1 MNKWSYYYDISYE
14 AKFKGYYIET
24 KFANDYH
31 VHMTSTNC
39 HYTFRKVPNYA
50 NGILLGKVWLN
61 NEGETQMVNN
71 TTMEIGLVKLYPYS
85 KENPNRVVCIIRD
98 VNKVAKYV
106 ISGTYTEELFYFEV
120 QNPQRV
126 ESIDEESLA
135 KLNLCQKKLLW
146 KRNTYE

>member
-1 MNKWSYYYDISYE
+1 
-14 AKFKGYYIET
+14 
-24 KFANDYH
+24 
-31 VHMTSTNC
+31 
-39 HYTFRKVPNYA
+39 
-50 NGILLGKVWLN
+50 
-61 NEGETQMVNN
+61 
-71 TTMEIGLVKLYPYS
+71 LYPYS
-85 KENPNRVVCIIRD
+85 KENLNRVVCIIRD

-106 ISGTYTEELFYFEV
+106 ISGTYSEELFYFEV